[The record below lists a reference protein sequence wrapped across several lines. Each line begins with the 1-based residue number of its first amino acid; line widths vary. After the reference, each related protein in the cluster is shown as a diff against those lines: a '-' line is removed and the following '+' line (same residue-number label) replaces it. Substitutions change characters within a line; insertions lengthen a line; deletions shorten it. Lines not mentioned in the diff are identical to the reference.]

1 MTAIAQFTIYSLND
15 VIASTTAP
23 ESPYKGQLW
32 VNTSYSPPRTYVY
45 NGSAWKEQNGTDT
58 LRTNVSTLTTKAS
71 NLETNLN
78 GLTSEVSAV
87 TTRVTTTETELG
99 EVQTEVEE
107 LSSDVSTLQQTA
119 TSIQASVTTNKN
131 NISSLTVSVNGLTTR
146 VTTAEGNISSLTQRA
161 TSLEAE
167 VSGKVDET
175 YGDSTSTFGWVLKS
189 TGFYV
194 YSNATTVV
202 SITSSALTV
211 KGTIYATA
219 GEMQNMTIT
228 GYLRFGGNTSY
239 YISANYNDSNWYL
252 SLPGL
257 RIDNASKA
265 VFSGRLSA
273 PTGTIGGFT
282 ITTTAIYKSKTAYND
297 ANEGVYIGTTG
308 IGLGAGTFYVT
319 SAGKLYATDAEISGT
334 ITATSG
340 TIGGF
345 TIGETSLTNSTGGSK
360 IEITSGNYTTRF
372 SSNAVSASYSSSSG
386 WAGWSLNLNG
396 FSIAKNVSSTY
407 PGIDI
412 LPSYTK
418 RSSYTGTG
426 STTVAE
432 ACITSNFIGSYN
444 VDTGYTSTSV
454 PFIIGIPRE
463 YQDPPYAGANEWG
476 SFARFVDYLKAELVY
491 DSYYGSKWYLRNA
504 YTGTS
509 YDIVDAITHVSG
521 HKFYFWKYTSSVT
534 ADAAPSCTKS
544 THGLSTVSGAIVVPR
559 ATATSTSGLSGYAN
573 VTTGTNR
580 YGVTISGTTVYVAFD
595 DGTFKN
601 GFFA

>member
-1 MTAIAQFTIYSLND
+1 MTAIAQFTIQSLND

-23 ESPYKGQLW
+23 ENPYKGQLW

-58 LRTNVSTLTTKAS
+58 LRSNVSTLTTKANNLQS
-71 NLETNLN
+71 NLD
-78 GLTSEVSAV
+78 GLTSEVSV
-87 TTRVTTTETELG
+87 LTQEVDNNTGSITTLNS
-99 EVQTEVEE
+99 Q
-107 LSSDVSTLQQTA
+107 VSTLQQTA

-131 NISSLTVSVNGLTTR
+131 NISSLTVSVSGLSTR

-161 TSLEAE
+161 TSLEAT
-167 VSGKVDET
+167 VAGKVNET
-175 YGDSTSTFGWVLKS
+175 HGDSSSTFGWVLKS

-202 SITSSALTV
+202 SITSSALSV

-257 RIDNASKA
+257 KIDNASKA

-282 ITTTAIYKSKTAYND
+282 ISTTAIYSGGKTSYNSSTT
-297 ANEGVYIGTTG
+297 GIYIGTSG

-345 TIGETSLTNSTGGSK
+345 TIGTSSLTNATGGSK
-360 IEITSGNYTTRF
+360 IEITSGSYVTRF
-372 SSNAVSASYSSSSG
+372 SSNSVSASYSSSSG
-386 WAGWSLNLNG
+386 WAGWALNLNG
-396 FSIAKNVSSTY
+396 FSIAKEVSSKY

-426 STTVAE
+426 SSTVAE
-432 ACITSNFIGSYN
+432 ACITTNFIGQYN
-444 VDTGYTSTSV
+444 IDTGYTSTSV

-463 YQDPPYAGANEWG
+463 YQDPPYAGTNEWG
-476 SFARFVDYLKAELVY
+476 VYARFVDYLKAELVY
-491 DSYYGSKWYLRNA
+491 DSYYGGKWYLRNA

-521 HKFYFWKYTSSVT
+521 HKFYFWRYTSSVT

-544 THGLSTVSGAIVVPR
+544 THGLNTVSGAIVVPR
-559 ATATSTSGLSGYAN
+559 AVATSTSGLGGYAN
-573 VTTGTNR
+573 ITTGTNR

-601 GFFA
+601 GFFCLIYGY